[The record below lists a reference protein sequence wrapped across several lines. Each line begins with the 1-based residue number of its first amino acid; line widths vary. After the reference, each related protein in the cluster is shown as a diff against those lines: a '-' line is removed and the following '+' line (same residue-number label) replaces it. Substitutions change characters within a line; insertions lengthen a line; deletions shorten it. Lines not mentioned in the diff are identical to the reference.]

1 MDDLISRQAT
11 IDTIEQHEIA
21 VLGNG
26 AWDEGIA
33 YGYAAAHRHLV
44 DIIKQLPSAE
54 RHGHWV
60 YDKGDCFPKC
70 SVCRQHNGTLY
81 EYRYCPTCGALMDG
95 DLEYA

>member
-44 DIIKQLPSAE
+44 DIIKQ
-54 RHGHWV
+54 
-60 YDKGDCFPKC
+60 
-70 SVCRQHNGTLY
+70 
-81 EYRYCPTCGALMDG
+81 
-95 DLEYA
+95 